1 MYFSD
6 FHHASKKLQLKPSE
20 MYFVLLQYG
29 AKVLQLI
36 DFDKVHESVGAF
48 RRKWMTF
55 RLEKKRSQ
63 SPFDSTDFIFCQFP
77 LGAVPK
83 FKQVFEKS
91 LDSSNN
97 AVLLTKLI
105 CLPCYEE

>member
-6 FHHASKKLQLKPSE
+6 FHHASKKLQLKLSE

-36 DFDKVHESVGAF
+36 DFDKVHKSVGAF

-55 RLEKKRSQ
+55 RLEKEKDLKAPLILLISYFASSARYCSKIHFKSSKRLW
-63 SPFDSTDFIFCQFP
+63 TVRTTLYC
-77 LGAVPK
+77 
-83 FKQVFEKS
+83 
-91 LDSSNN
+91 
-97 AVLLTKLI
+97 
-105 CLPCYEE
+105 

>member
-6 FHHASKKLQLKPSE
+6 FHHASKKLQRKLSE

-36 DFDKVHESVGAF
+36 DFDKVHKSVGAF

-55 RLEKKRSQ
+55 RLEKKDLKAPLILLISYFASFRSVLFQ
-63 SPFDSTDFIFCQFP
+63 NSF
-77 LGAVPK
+77 
-83 FKQVFEKS
+83 QVFEKS

>member
-6 FHHASKKLQLKPSE
+6 FHHASKKLQLKLSE

-55 RLEKKRSQ
+55 RLEKKKDLKAPLILLISYFASFRSVLFQ
-63 SPFDSTDFIFCQFP
+63 NSNKSS
-77 LGAVPK
+77 
-83 FKQVFEKS
+83 KS
-91 LDSSNN
+91 LWT
-97 AVLLTKLI
+97 VRTTLY
-105 CLPCYEE
+105 C

>member
-6 FHHASKKLQLKPSE
+6 FHHASKKLQLKLSE

-83 FKQVFEKS
+83 FFSSLRKVFGQFEQRCTA
-91 LDSSNN
+91 NEIN
-97 AVLLTKLI
+97 LLTVL
-105 CLPCYEE
+105 